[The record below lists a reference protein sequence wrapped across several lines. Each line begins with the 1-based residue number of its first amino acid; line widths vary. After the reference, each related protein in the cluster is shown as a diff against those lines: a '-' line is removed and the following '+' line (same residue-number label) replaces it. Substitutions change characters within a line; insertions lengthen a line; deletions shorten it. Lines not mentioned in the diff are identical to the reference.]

1 METNDII
8 RQFVE
13 RLSASLHLE
22 CQVAISTSQE
32 EGRLVTHVSLTTPEQ
47 ARFLIGTQ
55 GENLKAVEHVMRLVA
70 ARHHPDSSSLTLD
83 INDYKKSRIAH
94 ALEAARTALQRVRA
108 SGKPEALPP
117 MTAYERRAVHT
128 ELMAHPDVA
137 TESIGEE
144 PQRRV
149 VIKLS

>member
-1 METNDII
+1 METSDII
-8 RQFVE
+8 RQFVQH
-13 RLSASLHLE
+13 LSSSLHIE
-22 CQVAISTSQE
+22 CEVAITTSQE
-32 EGRLVTHVSLTTPEQ
+32 EGRSVTHVSLTTPEQ
-47 ARFLIGTQ
+47 TRILIGTQ
-55 GENLKAVEHVMRLVA
+55 GENLKAIEHIMRLMA
-70 ARHHPDSSSLTLD
+70 AKHHPENSSLTLD

-94 ALEAARTALQRVRA
+94 ALEAARAALQRVRA

-117 MTAYERRAVHT
+117 MTAYERRAVHS